1 MKVKKIILVEDDPDD
16 RDLFTSFFSRRKD
29 IELLPSV
36 GNGLELINF
45 LQSIL
50 ADDELPHLIVL
61 DQNMPMMNGKQTLAY
76 LKTSDR
82 YASIPAVVYST
93 YTNSTLVIECKKLG
107 AIMVASKPIDN
118 DGYQK
123 MMNDF
128 LRIL

>member
-93 YTNSTLVIECKKLG
+93 YTNSNLVIECKKLG

>member
-1 MKVKKIILVEDDPDD
+1 MNVKKIILVEDDPDD

-93 YTNSTLVIECKKLG
+93 YTNSNLVIECKKLG